1 MIKQKTQAAKMIK
14 KTNNKKAAAPGG
26 FWIWRWFFMKFYATY
41 KEITEK
47 FDGESR
53 ILTNKVYEYCD
64 EEAALLQMIDDFK
77 AVTNHK
83 NVEIEDIEYNSAGI
97 IAGGKRYLITAE
109 FIS

>member
-1 MIKQKTQAAKMIK
+1 MEMV
-14 KTNNKKAAAPGG
+14 
-26 FWIWRWFFMKFYATY
+26 FMKFYATY

-77 AVTNHK
+77 AITNHK
-83 NVEIEDIEYNSAGI
+83 AVEIEDMEYNSAGI
-97 IAGGKRYLITAE
+97 VAGGKRYLITAE